1 MVSRRPG
8 RSAAARLTAAHA
20 AAGLAVERNDPA
32 AALAALGV
40 ADAVLGVHLDSFD
53 AANVELL
60 RGRALR
66 LAGDLDGACASA
78 LAAVA
83 LARELCPGERERS
96 LVQALCDAADF
107 ERERGRLAPGRP
119 MIEEALGLAL
129 AHLGEL
135 DPDTASA
142 WNSAG
147 LWRRY
152 RGEPGAAR
160 TAYGH
165 ALRAYTHLGDRPGQA
180 AVLHNLAS
188 LEHLCGDPVAA
199 EVTIRRAMALRARCD
214 PALAGDLGVLGAAL
228 ADLGRYEEAAQAY
241 GQVRAWLGSIPDSA
255 EIAYLQANEAVLA
268 HRRGDLDD
276 AGRRYVAALAA
287 AEQAF
292 GPVHPQA
299 GVVLAN
305 AAALAADCGQQGVAA
320 ELAGRAI
327 TILAAT
333 VSEQLPSLRL
343 ARSVLADAS

>member
-1 MVSRRPG
+1 MTSRGPG
-8 RSAAARLTAAHA
+8 RPATARLAAAHA
-20 AAGLAVERNDPA
+20 AAGLALRGGDPA

-40 ADAVLGVHLDSFD
+40 ADAELALCPDGFD

-66 LAGDLDGACASA
+66 LAGDLAGACAAA

-83 LARELCPGERERS
+83 LARGLGPGERERL
-96 LVQALCDAADF
+96 LVQGLCDAADV
-107 ERERGRLAPGRP
+107 ERQRGRLAPGRA

-152 RGEPGAAR
+152 RGELGAAQ
-160 TAYGH
+160 TAYRR
-165 ALRAYTHLGDRPGQA
+165 ALRVYAHLEDRPGQA

-188 LEHLCGDPVAA
+188 AEHLSGDAVAA
-199 EVTIRRAMALRARCD
+199 EATIRAAMALRGCGD
-214 PALAGDLGVLGAAL
+214 PALVGDVGVLGAVL

-241 GQVRAWLGSIPDSA
+241 GQVRAWLGPAADPA
-255 EIAYLQANEAVLA
+255 ELAFLQANEAVLA
-268 HRRGDLDD
+268 HRRGHLED
-276 AGRRYVAALAA
+276 AARRYAAALAA
-287 AEQAF
+287 AERAL
-292 GPVHPQA
+292 GAAHPQA

-305 AAALAADCGQQGVAA
+305 AAALAADRGQRGAA
-320 ELAGRAI
+320 AALAGRAI
-327 TILAAT
+327 TVLAAT
-333 VSEQLPSLRL
+333 ASEQLPSLRL
-343 ARSVLADAS
+343 ARSVLAGAR